1 MRRAARLFA
10 AVALASAMVAGSAGV
25 VLAGDPSATG
35 ATLTAAGS
43 PAVGVPLKVTGP
55 IGETTVFTDGNGA
68 WTLYGL
74 PGGDYQIVPLDDPS
88 APVTMFTVVGNA
100 TGPVIVPAL
109 QLR

>member
-10 AVALASAMVAGSAGV
+10 TVALASAMVAGGV
-25 VLAGDPSATG
+25 GTVLAGDPSATG
-35 ATLTAAGS
+35 ATINAGGG

-55 IGETTVFTDGNGA
+55 IGETTVYTDGNGA

-88 APVTMFTVVGNA
+88 APVSVFTVMGNA
-100 TGPVIVPAL
+100 TSPVIVPAL